1 MPASAR
7 LHDRLPSAAAAIAL
21 QGGLLMLLVLSF
33 DVVRRAVPER
43 ESFITLPPLARP
55 RARRAPVVI
64 DARPQ
69 TSTATPPPAPA
80 QTVTPRFVPPTD
92 LTLPAPPGNALSPA
106 PGQAGADCGAP
117 GAAGH
122 NACPPAHAG
131 APPDEIPLHPESHVK
146 NAPIWQSEIERR
158 NTPPRVPC
166 VSLTDNIVGIGGFQR
181 QDHGARLDITCALKE
196 WGNPSLLPPVSG
208 SSVADPGPQHA
219 SDDAFNKALQA
230 VKARKQ
236 ALSGRAPAAAANA
249 GAAP

>member
-1 MPASAR
+1 MIAPASLR
-7 LHDRLPSAAAAIAL
+7 DRLPSAAAAIAL
-21 QGGLLMLLVLSF
+21 QGGLLALLVLSF
-33 DVVRRAVPER
+33 ELVRHVAPEK
-43 ESFITLPPLARP
+43 ETIITLPPLARP
-55 RARRAPVVI
+55 QARRAPVVI
-64 DARPQ
+64 DARPH
-69 TSTATPPPAPA
+69 APAAPPAPA

-106 PGQAGADCGAP
+106 PGRAGADCGAP

-158 NTPPRVPC
+158 NTPPSVPC
-166 VSLTDNIVGIGGFQR
+166 VSLTNNAVGMGGFNKE
-181 QDHGARLDITCALKE
+181 DHGARLDITCALKE
-196 WGNPSLLPPVSG
+196 WGNPSLLPPVRG
-208 SSVADPGPQHA
+208 APADPGPQHA

-230 VKARKQ
+230 VNARKQ
-236 ALSGRAPAAAANA
+236 ALSGRAPAAAAKA